1 MLTLL
6 LSILALAQP
15 SPDAAP
21 SATVPAPAP
30 LDAPDYAAPGPYRTE
45 VVDGTWIDPARGDRR
60 VPWRAYLPIAP
71 DAPAPVVFVSHG
83 LGGDQR
89 TKAWYGRHLASWGF
103 AAIHLQ
109 HLQADGTPERFRDG
123 IDRESVILRHQDP
136 TFALSALLAHVD
148 EPPWRDRVDPSRAGI
163 AGHSL
168 GARTTLAV
176 AGQTLAGVDVGPFRD
191 ARFRAAFAMSPSP
204 PPNDTAAHAFHDM
217 AMPIAHL
224 TGTRDESPLDRFP
237 AIDRRI
243 PFDAIHDVDQVLV
256 IFADAT
262 HGTFGGNDER
272 DPSLEQHL
280 AVLRA
285 LAIAWW
291 RDHLSDDPE
300 AHAWWSGEGLRRA
313 VSPRDQV
320 EVRPARPARPAR

>member
-1 MLTLL
+1 MITLLACFLTLAHAADDT
-6 LSILALAQP
+6 AL
-15 SPDAAP
+15 
-21 SATVPAPAP
+21 PAPTTTGP
-30 LDAPDYAAPGPYRTE
+30 RIDVPDYAAPGRYAIE
-45 VVDGTWIDPARGDRR
+45 VVDGVWTDPARGDRR
-60 VPWRAYLPIAP
+60 VPWRAYLPVSP
-71 DAPAPVVFVSHG
+71 EKPAPVVFVSHG

-136 TFALSALLAHVD
+136 TFALSALMAHLD
-148 EPPWRDRVDPSRAGI
+148 DPPWRDRVDPTRVGI

-191 ARFRAAFAMSPSP
+191 PRFRAAFAMSPSP
-204 PPNDTAAHAFHDM
+204 PPNDTAAHAFRDM

-272 DPSLEQHL
+272 DPSLEAHL

-285 LAIAWW
+285 LAVAWW
-291 RDHLSDDPE
+291 RDHLLDDAE
-300 AHAWWSGEGLRRA
+300 ARAWWTGEGLQRA
-313 VSPRDQV
+313 IRPRDRL
-320 EVRPARPARPAR
+320 EVKLVPAPHR